1 MCSHT
6 CRTENNYIDHDESSQ
21 SMLLSGIRTK
31 YPLTGLFRLPVRHA
45 VTVYIYRPRLL
56 HVQTVTGYSKDVQI
70 VLLVEP

>member
-21 SMLLSGIRTK
+21 SMLLSGIRTR

-56 HVQTVTGYSKDVQI
+56 HVHRLLQDTVKMYK
-70 VLLVEP
+70 LCY